1 MSHYTTTV
9 RAICET
15 AAGLRDSVGYS
26 DVETVLNDSWDKIF
40 TAFPIYDESHRAD
53 LCKKILRHYYMDE
66 IAFETYGLWL
76 LAINTK
82 LVEIMP
88 QYNSLYKASA
98 EIINPLYNKSVVK
111 EFTGNVTDDKT
122 STRTDNL
129 KDTHSGDVMTTHAD
143 TRTDD
148 LTDTNGGKLVTD
160 TDSTRTDN
168 LSAKKTVGTDTT
180 VSSEASTSSDVD
192 TYSSD
197 TPQGSLS
204 DIKSGKYMTTANISD
219 STTTTK
225 GKDTTATDTTDT
237 TVNTGTQKNTSTD
250 TVTDSRTLKK
260 TGTVKDEGTSTV
272 TDTSAVA
279 HTGTVSDTGKTV
291 SDSKHTEKVSGYEG
305 GDIQGELLA
314 KYSKSIINIDMMIIN
329 DLSDMFMQ
337 IW

>member
-15 AAGLRDSVGYS
+15 AAGLTSDVGYA
-26 DVETVLNDSWDKIF
+26 DVAQVLNGSWNKIF
-40 TAFPIYDESHRAD
+40 EDFPIFEEAHREI
-53 LCKKILRHYYMDE
+53 LCKKILRHYYTEE
-66 IAFETYGLWL
+66 IAYETVGLWKMSL
-76 LAINTK
+76 NTK
-82 LVEIMP
+82 MQEIMP
-88 QYNSLYKASA
+88 KYNELYS
-98 EIINPLYNKSVVK
+98 ISTSITNPLYNKSVVK
-111 EFTGNVTDDKT
+111 EFTGNVIDDKT

-129 KDTHSGDVMTTHAD
+129 KDTHSGDVKTTHTD

-180 VSSEASTSSDVD
+180 VTSEASTSSNVD

-197 TPQGSLS
+197 TPQGRLS
-204 DIKSGKYMTTANISD
+204 DVKSGKYMTTANISD

-237 TVNTGTQKNTSTD
+237 TVNTGTQTNTSTD

-260 TGTVKDEGTSTV
+260 TGTVKDVGTSTV

-279 HTGTVSDTGKTV
+279 HTGTVSDMGKTV
-291 SDSKHTEKVSGYEG
+291 SDSKHTEKVSGYDG
-305 GDIQGELLA
+305 SDIQGELLA
-314 KYSKSIINIDMMIIN
+314 KYSNTQINIDMMIISE
-329 DLSDMFMQ
+329 LSGLFMQ

>member
-15 AAGLRDSVGYS
+15 AAGLTSEVGYN
-26 DVETVLNDSWDKIF
+26 DVNQVLNGSWDKIF
-40 TAFPIYDESHRAD
+40 EAFPIYEEAHREI
-53 LCKKILRHYYMDE
+53 LCKKILRHYYTEE
-66 IAFETYGLWL
+66 IAFETVGLWK
-76 LAINTK
+76 LALNTK
-82 LVEIMP
+82 MQEIMP
-88 QYNSLYKASA
+88 KYNELCSISAS
-98 EIINPLYNKSVVK
+98 ITNPLYNKSVAK

-129 KDTHSGDVMTTHAD
+129 KDTHSGDVKTTHTD

-180 VSSEASTSSDVD
+180 VSSEASTSSNVD

-204 DIKSGKYMTTANISD
+204 DVKSGRYMTSANISD

-237 TVNTGTQKNTSTD
+237 TINTGTQKNRSTD

-279 HTGTVSDTGKTV
+279 HTGTVSDVGKTV
-291 SDSKHTEKVSGYEG
+291 SDSKHTENVSGYDGSE
-305 GDIQGELLA
+305 IQGELLA
-314 KYSKSIINIDMMIIN
+314 KYSKSVINIDMMII
-329 DLSDMFMQ
+329 DELSELFMQ

>member
-15 AAGLRDSVGYS
+15 AAGLTSDVGYA
-26 DVETVLNDSWDKIF
+26 DVPQVLDAAWDKIF
-40 TAFPIYDESHRAD
+40 ENFPIFNESYRET

-66 IAFETYGLWL
+66 IAFETAGLWKL
-76 LAINTK
+76 ELNTK
-82 LVEIMP
+82 MLEIMP
-88 QYNSLYKASA
+88 KYNELYSISENIK
-98 EIINPLYNKSVVK
+98 NPLYNKNVIK

-129 KDTHSGDVMTTHAD
+129 KDTHTGDIKTVHD
-143 TRTDD
+143 STRTDN
-148 LTDTNGGKLVTD
+148 LTDTNGGNIVTD

-168 LSAKKTVGTDTT
+168 LSATKTVNTDTT

-204 DIKSGKYMTTANISD
+204 DVKSGKYMTTANISD
-219 STTTTK
+219 SATTTT

-237 TVNTGTQKNTSTD
+237 TVHTGTLKNVTTD
-250 TVTDSRTLKK
+250 TVTDTRTLKK
-260 TGTVKDEGTSTV
+260 TGTVNDTGTSTV

-279 HTGTVSDTGKTV
+279 HTGTVTDEGKTI
-291 SDSKHTEKVSGYEG
+291 SDSRNTEKVTGYDGSE
-305 GDIQGELLA
+305 IQGELLA
-314 KYSKSIINIDMMIIN
+314 KYSNSIINIDMMIISE
-329 DLSDMFMQ
+329 LSKLFLQ

>member
-1 MSHYTTTV
+1 MSHYTMTV

-15 AAGLRDSVGYS
+15 AAGLTSDVGYD
-26 DVETVLNDSWDKIF
+26 DVAQVLNGAWNKIF
-40 TAFPIYDESHRAD
+40 EDFPIFEEAHREI

-66 IAFETYGLWL
+66 VAFETVGLWK
-76 LAINTK
+76 LALNTK
-82 LVEIMP
+82 MQEIMP
-88 QYNSLYKASA
+88 KYNELYSISSS
-98 EIINPLYNKSVVK
+98 IINPLYNKNVVK

-129 KDTHSGDVMTTHAD
+129 KDTHSGGVKTTHAD

-148 LTDTNGGKLVTD
+148 LTDTNGGKIVTD

-168 LSAKKTVGTDTT
+168 LSAKKTVNTDTT
-180 VSSEASTSSDVD
+180 VSSDASTSSDVD

-204 DIKSGKYMTTANISD
+204 DVKSGKYMTTANISD
-219 STTTTK
+219 STTITK

-237 TVNTGTQKNTSTD
+237 TVNTGTQQNTSTD

-279 HTGTVSDTGKTV
+279 HTGTVSDVGKTV
-291 SDSKHTEKVSGYEG
+291 SDSKHTENVSGYEG
-305 GDIQGELLA
+305 SDIQGELLA
-314 KYSKSIINIDMMIIN
+314 KYSKSIINIDMMIIS

>member
-15 AAGLRDSVGYS
+15 AAGLMSDVGYS
-26 DVETVLNDSWDKIF
+26 DVTQVLNASWDKIF
-40 TAFPIYDESHRAD
+40 EDFPIFEEAHREI

-66 IAFETYGLWL
+66 IAFETAGLWKL
-76 LAINTK
+76 ELNTK
-82 LVEIMP
+82 MQEIMP
-88 QYNSLYKASA
+88 KYNELYSISAS
-98 EIINPLYNKSVVK
+98 IINPLYNKSVIK
-111 EFTGNVTDDKT
+111 EFTGNVTDDKM

-129 KDTHSGDVMTTHAD
+129 KDTHSGDVKTVHSD

-148 LTDTNGGKLVTD
+148 LIDTNGGKIVTD

-168 LSAKKTVGTDTT
+168 LSSAKTVNTDTT
-180 VSSEASTSSDVD
+180 ISSEASTSSDVD

-204 DIKSGKYMTTANISD
+204 DVKSGKYMTTANISD

-225 GKDTTATDTTDT
+225 GKDTTTTDTTDT
-237 TVNTGTQKNTSTD
+237 TLNTGTQKNASTD

-279 HTGTVSDTGKTV
+279 HTGTVSDVGKTV
-291 SDSKHTEKVSGYEG
+291 SDSTHTEKVSGYEG
-305 GDIQGELLA
+305 SDIQGELLA
-314 KYSKSIINIDMMIIN
+314 KYSNTQINIDMMIISE
-329 DLSDMFMQ
+329 LSGLFMQ

>member
-15 AAGLRDSVGYS
+15 AAGLTSDVGYD
-26 DVETVLNDSWDKIF
+26 DVAQVLTGAWGKIF
-40 TAFPIYDESHRAD
+40 EAFPIFEEAHREI
-53 LCKKILRHYYMDE
+53 LCKKILRHYYTEE
-66 IAFETYGLWL
+66 IAFETVGLWK
-76 LAINTK
+76 LALNTK
-82 LVEIMP
+82 MQEIMP
-88 QYNSLYKASA
+88 KYNELYSISA
-98 EIINPLYNKSVVK
+98 NITNPLYNKDVTK

-129 KDTHSGDVMTTHAD
+129 KDTHSGDVKTTHTD

-180 VSSEASTSSDVD
+180 VTSEASTSSDVD

-204 DIKSGKYMTTANISD
+204 DVKSGKYMTTANISN

-272 TDTSAVA
+272 TDTSTVA
-279 HTGTVSDTGKTV
+279 HTGTVSDTGKTI
-291 SDSKHTEKVSGYEG
+291 SDSQHTEKVSGYEG
-305 GDIQGELLA
+305 SEIQAEILA
-314 KYSKSIINIDMMIIN
+314 KYSKNVINIDMMII
-329 DLSDMFMQ
+329 DELSELFMQ

>member
-15 AAGLRDSVGYS
+15 AAGLTSDVGYA
-26 DVETVLNDSWDKIF
+26 DVTQVLNASWDKIF
-40 TAFPIYDESHRAD
+40 EDFPIFEEAHREI

-66 IAFETYGLWL
+66 IAFETAGLWKL
-76 LAINTK
+76 ELNTK
-82 LVEIMP
+82 MQEIMP
-88 QYNSLYKASA
+88 KYNELYSISAS
-98 EIINPLYNKSVVK
+98 ITNPLYNKSVIK

-129 KDTHSGDVMTTHAD
+129 KDTHSGDVKTVTSD

-168 LSAKKTVGTDTT
+168 LSAVKTVSTDTT
-180 VSSEASTSSDVD
+180 ISSEASTSSDVD

-204 DIKSGKYMTTANISD
+204 DVKSGKYMSSANISD

-225 GKDTTATDTTDT
+225 GKDTNATDTTDT
-237 TVNTGTQKNTSTD
+237 TLNTGTQKNTATD

-279 HTGTVSDTGKTV
+279 HTGTVSDVGKTV
-291 SDSKHTEKVSGYEG
+291 SDSTHTEKVTGYEG
-305 GDIQGELLA
+305 SDIQGELLA
-314 KYSKSIINIDMMIIN
+314 KYSNTQINIDMMIISE
-329 DLSDMFMQ
+329 LSGLFMQ

>member
-15 AAGLRDSVGYS
+15 AAGLTSDVGYA
-26 DVETVLNDSWDKIF
+26 DVAQVLNASWGKIF
-40 TAFPIYDESHRAD
+40 EAFPIFEEAHREI

-66 IAFETYGLWL
+66 IAFETVGLWK
-76 LAINTK
+76 LALNTK
-82 LVEIMP
+82 MQEIMP
-88 QYNSLYKASA
+88 KYNELYSISAS
-98 EIINPLYNKSVVK
+98 IINPLYNKNVVK
-111 EFTGNVTDDKT
+111 EFAGNVIDDKT

-129 KDTHSGDVMTTHAD
+129 KDTHSGDVTTTHTD

-192 TYSSD
+192 TYASD

-250 TVTDSRTLKK
+250 TVSDSRTLKK

-279 HTGTVSDTGKTV
+279 HTGTVSDVGKTV

-305 GDIQGELLA
+305 SDIQCELLA

-329 DLSDMFMQ
+329 DLSGMFMQ

>member
-15 AAGLRDSVGYS
+15 AAGLTSEVGYD
-26 DVETVLNDSWDKIF
+26 DVAQVLNASWDKIF
-40 TAFPIYDESHRAD
+40 EKFPIFEEAHREI

-66 IAFETYGLWL
+66 IAFETVGLWK
-76 LAINTK
+76 LALNIK
-82 LVEIMP
+82 MQEIMP
-88 QYNSLYKASA
+88 KYNELYSISAS
-98 EIINPLYNKSVVK
+98 IINPLYNKNVVK
-111 EFTGNVTDDKT
+111 EFAGNVTDDKT

-129 KDTHSGDVMTTHAD
+129 KDTHSGDVTTTHTD

-204 DIKSGKYMTTANISD
+204 DVKSGKYMTTANISD

-237 TVNTGTQKNTSTD
+237 TVNTGTQKNVSTD

-260 TGTVKDEGTSTV
+260 TGTVKDDGTSTV

-279 HTGTVSDTGKTV
+279 HTGTVSDVGKTV

-305 GDIQGELLA
+305 TATYAELLK
-314 KYSKSIINIDMMIIN
+314 KYSDDIINIDMMIIN
-329 DLSDMFMQ
+329 DLSTMFMQ

>member
-15 AAGLRDSVGYS
+15 VAGLNSEVGYD
-26 DVETVLNDSWDKIF
+26 DVAQVLNASWDKIYDE
-40 TAFPIYDESHRAD
+40 FPIFEESHREI

-66 IAFETYGLWL
+66 IAFETVGLWKMAL
-76 LAINTK
+76 NTK
-82 LVEIMP
+82 MNEIMP
-88 QYNSLYKASA
+88 KYNELYSISAS
-98 EIINPLYNKSVVK
+98 ITNPLYNKNVVK

-129 KDTHSGDVMTTHAD
+129 KDSHSGDVKTTHSD

-148 LTDTNGGKLVTD
+148 LTDTNGGKLLTE

-168 LSAKKTVGTDTT
+168 LSAKKTVNTDTT
-180 VSSEASTSSDVD
+180 VSSEASTSSEVD

-204 DIKSGKYMTTANISD
+204 DVKSGKYMTTADISN
-219 STTTTK
+219 STTATT

-237 TVNTGTQKNTSTD
+237 TENTGTQQNTSTD
-250 TVTDSRTLKK
+250 IVTDSRTLKK
-260 TGTVKDEGTSTV
+260 TGTVKNDGAITV

-279 HTGTVSDTGKTV
+279 HTGTVSDVGKTV
-291 SDSKHTEKVSGYEG
+291 SDSKHTEKVLGYEG

-314 KYSKSIINIDMMIIN
+314 KYSNTQINIDMMIIN
-329 DLSDMFMQ
+329 ELSGLFMQ

>member
-15 AAGLRDSVGYS
+15 AAGLTSEVGYD
-26 DVETVLNDSWDKIF
+26 DVAQVLNASWDKIF
-40 TAFPIYDESHRAD
+40 VEFPIFEEAHREI

-66 IAFETYGLWL
+66 IAFETVGLWKL
-76 LAINTK
+76 ELNTK
-82 LVEIMP
+82 MQEIMP
-88 QYNSLYKASA
+88 KYNELYSISAS
-98 EIINPLYNKSVVK
+98 ITNPLHNKSVTK

-129 KDTHSGDVMTTHAD
+129 KDTHSGDVKTVRSD

-148 LTDTNGGKLVTD
+148 LTDTNGGKVVTD

-168 LSAKKTVGTDTT
+168 LTAKKTVDTDTT
-180 VSSEASTSSDVD
+180 ISSTASTSSNVD

-204 DIKSGKYMTTANISD
+204 DVKLGKYMTSANISD
-219 STTTTK
+219 SATSTT
-225 GKDTTATDTTDT
+225 GKDTTTTDTTDT

-250 TVTDSRTLKK
+250 TVTDTRTVKK
-260 TGTVKDEGTSTV
+260 TGTVTDEGTSTV

-279 HTGTVSDTGKTV
+279 HTGTVSDVGKTV

-305 GDIQGELLA
+305 SDIQGELLA
-314 KYSKSIINIDMMIIN
+314 KYSNTQINIDMMIISE
-329 DLSDMFMQ
+329 LSGLFMQ

>member
-15 AAGLRDSVGYS
+15 AAGLTSDVGYA
-26 DVETVLNDSWDKIF
+26 DVSQVLDGSWDKIF
-40 TAFPIYDESHRAD
+40 EAFPIFEEAHREI

-66 IAFETYGLWL
+66 IAFETVGLWKL
-76 LAINTK
+76 ELNTK
-82 LVEIMP
+82 MNEIMP
-88 QYNSLYKASA
+88 KYNELYSISAS
-98 EIINPLYNKSVVK
+98 ITNPLYNKNVIK
-111 EFTGNVTDDKT
+111 ELTGNVTDDKT

-129 KDTHSGDVMTTHAD
+129 KDTHSGGVKTTHTD

-148 LTDTNGGKLVTD
+148 LTDTNGGKLITN

-204 DIKSGKYMTTANISD
+204 DVKSGRYMTTANISN
-219 STTTTK
+219 STTTTR

-237 TVNTGTQKNTSTD
+237 TVNTGTQQNATTD
-250 TVTDSRTLKK
+250 TVTDSRTVKK

-279 HTGTVSDTGKTV
+279 HTGTVSDVGKTV
-291 SDSKHTEKVSGYEG
+291 SDSQHTETVTGYDGPE
-305 GDIQGELLA
+305 IQGELLA
-314 KYSKSIINIDMMIIN
+314 KYSTSIINIDMMIISE
-329 DLSDMFMQ
+329 LSGLFMQ

>member
-1 MSHYTTTV
+1 MSHYTITV

-15 AAGLRDSVGYS
+15 AAGLMSDGGYE
-26 DVETVLNDSWDKIF
+26 DVAQVLNGAWDKIF
-40 TAFPIYDESHRAD
+40 EDFPIFEEMHREI
-53 LCKKILRHYYMDE
+53 LCKKILRHYYLSE
-66 IAFETYGLWL
+66 IAFETVGLWK
-76 LAINTK
+76 LALNTK
-82 LVEIMP
+82 MQEIMP
-88 QYNSLYKASA
+88 KYNELYSISAS
-98 EIINPLYNKSVVK
+98 ITHPLHNKDVTK

-129 KDTHSGDVMTTHAD
+129 KDTHSGDIKTVHTD
-143 TRTDD
+143 IRTDD

-168 LSAKKTVGTDTT
+168 LTAKKIVDTDTT
-180 VSSEASTSSDVD
+180 INSTARTTSDVD

-197 TPQGSLS
+197 TPQGSLF
-204 DIKSGKYMTTANISD
+204 DVKSGKYMTTANISN
-219 STTTTK
+219 STTSTT

-237 TVNTGTQKNTSTD
+237 TVNTGTQKNATTD
-250 TVTDSRTLKK
+250 TVTDTRTVKK
-260 TGTVKDEGTSTV
+260 TGTVKDDGTSTV

-279 HTGTVSDTGKTV
+279 HTGTVSDIGKTV

-305 GDIQGELLA
+305 SDIQGELLA

-329 DLSDMFMQ
+329 VLSDLFMQ

>member
-15 AAGLRDSVGYS
+15 AAGLTSDVGYA
-26 DVETVLNDSWDKIF
+26 DVAQVLNGAWDKICED
-40 TAFPIYDESHRAD
+40 FPIYEEAHREI

-66 IAFETYGLWL
+66 IAFETVGLWKL
-76 LAINTK
+76 ELNTK
-82 LVEIMP
+82 MLEIMP
-88 QYNSLYKASA
+88 KYHELYRISA
-98 EIINPLYNKSVVK
+98 NIINPLYNKSVTK

-129 KDTHSGDVMTTHAD
+129 KDTHSGGVKTVTSS

-148 LTDTNGGKLVTD
+148 LTDTNGGSVTTKTDSKRTDALKTVTD
-160 TDSTRTDN
+160 NT
-168 LSAKKTVGTDTT
+168 
-180 VSSEASTSSDVD
+180 STSTTTSSANNN
-192 TYSSD
+192 TNNESFTSD

-204 DIKSGKYMTTANISD
+204 DVKSGRYMTNANIGKSTGSTSGSD
-219 STTTTK
+219 K
-225 GKDTTATDTTDT
+225 NDTSSNN
-237 TVNTGTQKNTSTD
+237 TVNNTGTVSNAGTD

-279 HTGTVSDTGKTV
+279 HTGTVSDVGKTV
-291 SDSKHTEKVSGYEG
+291 SDSQHTERVTGYDGSE
-305 GDIQGELLA
+305 IQGELLS
-314 KYSKSIINIDMMIIN
+314 KYSKSVINIDMLII
-329 DLSDMFMQ
+329 DELSELFMQ

>member
-1 MSHYTTTV
+1 
-9 RAICET
+9 
-15 AAGLRDSVGYS
+15 
-26 DVETVLNDSWDKIF
+26 VLNGAWGKIF
-40 TAFPIYDESHRAD
+40 EAFPIFEEAHREI
-53 LCKKILRHYYMDE
+53 LCKKILRHYYTEE
-66 IAFETYGLWL
+66 IAFETVGLWK
-76 LAINTK
+76 LALNTK
-82 LVEIMP
+82 MQEIMP
-88 QYNSLYKASA
+88 KYNELYSISAS
-98 EIINPLYNKSVVK
+98 ITHPLYNKDVTK

-129 KDTHSGDVMTTHAD
+129 TDTHSGDVKTVSTG

-168 LSAKKTVGTDTT
+168 LSAKKTVNTDTT

-204 DIKSGKYMTTANISD
+204 DVKSGKYMTTADISD

-225 GKDTTATDTTDT
+225 GKDTTATDTTDM

-279 HTGTVSDTGKTV
+279 HTGTVSDVGKTV
-291 SDSKHTEKVSGYEG
+291 SDSQHTEKVSGYEG
-305 GDIQGELLA
+305 SDIQAELLA
-314 KYSKSIINIDMMIIN
+314 KYSKSIINIDMMIITE
-329 DLSDMFMQ
+329 LSGLFMQ

>member
-15 AAGLRDSVGYS
+15 AAGLTSDVGYA
-26 DVETVLNDSWDKIF
+26 DVVQVLNSSWDKIF
-40 TAFPIYDESHRAD
+40 EDFPIFEEAHREI
-53 LCKKILRHYYMDE
+53 LCKKILRHYYTEE
-66 IAFETYGLWL
+66 IAFETVGLWKL
-76 LAINTK
+76 ELNTK
-82 LVEIMP
+82 MQEIMP
-88 QYNSLYKASA
+88 KYNELYSISAS
-98 EIINPLYNKSVVK
+98 ITNPLYNKDVTK

-129 KDTHSGDVMTTHAD
+129 KDTHSGDVKTVTSS

-192 TYSSD
+192 TYASD

-204 DIKSGKYMTTANISD
+204 DVKSGKYMTTANISD

-237 TVNTGTQKNTSTD
+237 TVNTGTQKNASTD

-291 SDSKHTEKVSGYEG
+291 SDSKHTEKVTGYEG
-305 GDIQGELLA
+305 SDIQGELLA
-314 KYSKSIINIDMMIIN
+314 KYSNTQINIDMMIITE
-329 DLSDMFMQ
+329 LSELFTQ

>member
-15 AAGLRDSVGYS
+15 AAGLTSDVGYN
-26 DVETVLNDSWDKIF
+26 DVTQVLNGSWDKIF
-40 TAFPIYDESHRAD
+40 EDFPIFEEAHREI
-53 LCKKILRHYYMDE
+53 LCKKILRHYYTEE
-66 IAFETYGLWL
+66 IAFETVGLWK
-76 LAINTK
+76 LALNSK
-82 LVEIMP
+82 MQEIMP
-88 QYNSLYKASA
+88 KYNKLYSISAS
-98 EIINPLYNKSVVK
+98 ITNPLYNKNVVK

-129 KDTHSGDVMTTHAD
+129 KDTHSGDVKTVTSS

-148 LTDTNGGKLVTD
+148 LTDTNGGKLITD

-192 TYSSD
+192 SYTSE

-204 DIKSGKYMTTANISD
+204 DVKTGRYMTSANISN

-237 TVNTGTQKNTSTD
+237 TVNTGIQKNTSTD

-279 HTGTVSDTGKTV
+279 HTGTVSDVGKTV
-291 SDSKHTEKVSGYEG
+291 SDSQHTERVTGYDGSE
-305 GDIQGELLA
+305 IQGELLA
-314 KYSKSIINIDMMIIN
+314 KYSNSIINIDMMIISE
-329 DLSDMFMQ
+329 LSGLFMQ

>member
-15 AAGLRDSVGYS
+15 EAGLTSDVGYD
-26 DVETVLNDSWDKIF
+26 DVVQVLNGSWGKIF
-40 TAFPIYDESHRAD
+40 EDFPIFEEAHREI
-53 LCKKILRHYYMDE
+53 LCKKILRHYYTEE
-66 IAFETYGLWL
+66 IAFETVGLWK
-76 LAINTK
+76 LALNTK
-82 LVEIMP
+82 MQEIMP
-88 QYNSLYKASA
+88 KYNELYSISAS
-98 EIINPLYNKSVVK
+98 IINPLHNKDVTK

-122 STRTDNL
+122 STRTDNF
-129 KDTHSGDVMTTHAD
+129 KDTHSGDVKTTHTA

-148 LTDTNGGKLVTD
+148 LTDTNGGKIVTD

-168 LSAKKTVGTDTT
+168 ISAKKTIGTDTT
-180 VSSEASTSSDVD
+180 VTSEASTSSDVD

-204 DIKSGKYMTTANISD
+204 DVKSGKYMTTANISD

-260 TGTVKDEGTSTV
+260 TGTVSDEGTSTV

-279 HTGTVSDTGKTV
+279 HTGTVSDVGKSV
-291 SDSKHTEKVSGYEG
+291 SDSTHTEKVSGYEG
-305 GDIQGELLA
+305 SDIQGELLA
-314 KYSKSIINIDMMIIN
+314 KYSNTQINIDMMIITE
-329 DLSDMFMQ
+329 LSGLFMQ

>member
-15 AAGLRDSVGYS
+15 AAGLTSDVGYA
-26 DVETVLNDSWDKIF
+26 DVAQVLNASWGKIF
-40 TAFPIYDESHRAD
+40 EAFPIFEEAHREI

-66 IAFETYGLWL
+66 IAFETVGVWQLEL
-76 LAINTK
+76 NAK
-82 LVEIMP
+82 MHEIMP
-88 QYNSLYKASA
+88 KYNELYSISAS
-98 EIINPLYNKSVVK
+98 IINPLYNKNVVK

-129 KDTHSGDVMTTHAD
+129 KDTHSGDVTTTHTD

-204 DIKSGKYMTTANISD
+204 DVKSGKYMTTANISD

-225 GKDTTATDTTDT
+225 GKDTTATATTDT
-237 TVNTGTQKNTSTD
+237 TVNTGTQKNVTTD

-260 TGTVKDEGTSTV
+260 TGTVKDDGTSTV

-279 HTGTVSDTGKTV
+279 HTGTVSDVGKTV

-305 GDIQGELLA
+305 SATYAELLK
-314 KYSKSIINIDMMIIN
+314 KYSDDIINIDMMIIN
-329 DLSDMFMQ
+329 DLSTMFMQ

>member
-15 AAGLRDSVGYS
+15 AAGLTSDVGYA
-26 DVETVLNDSWDKIF
+26 DVAQVLNGSWNRIF
-40 TAFPIYDESHRAD
+40 EDFPIFEEAHREI

-66 IAFETYGLWL
+66 IAFETAGLWKL
-76 LAINTK
+76 ELNTK
-82 LVEIMP
+82 MQEIMP
-88 QYNSLYKASA
+88 KYNELYSISA
-98 EIINPLYNKSVVK
+98 NITNPLYNKSVTK

-129 KDTHSGDVMTTHAD
+129 KDTHSGNVKTVSTG

-148 LTDTNGGKLVTD
+148 LTDTNGGTVTTKSDSKRTDALKTVTD
-160 TDSTRTDN
+160 NT
-168 LSAKKTVGTDTT
+168 
-180 VSSEASTSSDVD
+180 STSTTTSSANNN
-192 TYSSD
+192 TSNENFTSD

-204 DIKSGKYMTTANISD
+204 DVKAGRYMTNASIGK
-219 STTTTK
+219 STGSTSGNDKNNTTSK
-225 GKDTTATDTTDT
+225 N
-237 TVNTGTQKNTSTD
+237 TVDNTGTVSNAGTD

-279 HTGTVSDTGKTV
+279 HTGTVSDVGKTV
-291 SDSKHTEKVSGYEG
+291 SDSQHTERVTGYDGAE
-305 GDIQGELLA
+305 IQGELLA
-314 KYSKSIINIDMMIIN
+314 KYSKSVINIDMMIIN
-329 DLSDMFMQ
+329 ELSDMFMQ

>member
-15 AAGLRDSVGYS
+15 TAGLTSDVGYA
-26 DVETVLNDSWDKIF
+26 DVPQVLDAAWDKIF
-40 TAFPIYDESHRAD
+40 ENFPIFNEAYRET

-66 IAFETYGLWL
+66 IAFETVGLWKL
-76 LAINTK
+76 ELNTK
-82 LVEIMP
+82 MFEIMP
-88 QYNSLYKASA
+88 KYNELYSIS
-98 EIINPLYNKSVVK
+98 ENIINPLYNKNVVK

-129 KDTHSGDVMTTHAD
+129 KDTHSGDVKTVHD
-143 TRTDD
+143 STRTDN
-148 LTDTNGGKLVTD
+148 LTDTNGGNIVTD

-168 LSAKKTVGTDTT
+168 LSATKTVNTDTT
-180 VSSEASTSSDVD
+180 VNSEASTSSDVD

-204 DIKSGKYMTTANISD
+204 DVKSGKYMTTANISD
-219 STTTTK
+219 SATTTT

-237 TVNTGTQKNTSTD
+237 TVNTGTQKNVTTD
-250 TVTDSRTLKK
+250 TVTDTRTLKK
-260 TGTVKDEGTSTV
+260 TGTVNDTGTSTV

-279 HTGTVSDTGKTV
+279 HTGTVTDEGKTI
-291 SDSKHTEKVSGYEG
+291 SDSRNTEKVTGYDGSE
-305 GDIQGELLA
+305 IQGELLS
-314 KYSKSIINIDMMIIN
+314 KYSNSIINIDMMIISE
-329 DLSDMFMQ
+329 LSGLFMQ

>member
-15 AAGLRDSVGYS
+15 AAGLTSDVGYA
-26 DVETVLNDSWDKIF
+26 DVARVLNGSWNKIF
-40 TAFPIYDESHRAD
+40 EDFPIFEEAHREI

-66 IAFETYGLWL
+66 IAFETAGLWKL
-76 LAINTK
+76 ELNTK
-82 LVEIMP
+82 MQEIMP
-88 QYNSLYKASA
+88 KYNELYSISAS
-98 EIINPLYNKSVVK
+98 ITNPLYNKSVTK

-129 KDTHSGDVMTTHAD
+129 KDTHSGGVKTTHTD

-148 LTDTNGGKLVTD
+148 LTDTNGGKLITD

-168 LSAKKTVGTDTT
+168 LSAKKTIDTDTT

-204 DIKSGKYMTTANISD
+204 DVKSGRYMTTANISD

-225 GKDTTATDTTDT
+225 GKDTTATGTTDT
-237 TVNTGTQKNTSTD
+237 TVNTGTQKNATTD
-250 TVTDSRTLKK
+250 TVTDTRTLKK

-279 HTGTVSDTGKTV
+279 HTGTVSDVGKTV
-291 SDSKHTEKVSGYEG
+291 SDSQNTETVTGYDGAE
-305 GDIQGELLA
+305 IQGELLA
-314 KYSKSIINIDMMIIN
+314 KYSKSVINIDMMII
-329 DLSDMFMQ
+329 DELSELFMQ

>member
-1 MSHYTTTV
+1 MSHYTTAV

-15 AAGLRDSVGYS
+15 EAGLTSEVGYD
-26 DVETVLNDSWDKIF
+26 DVAQVLNASWNKIF
-40 TAFPIYDESHRAD
+40 EEFPIFEEAHREI

-66 IAFETYGLWL
+66 IAFETVGLWK
-76 LAINTK
+76 LALNTK
-82 LVEIMP
+82 MQELMP
-88 QYNSLYKASA
+88 KYNELYSISAS
-98 EIINPLYNKSVVK
+98 IINPLYNKRVIK

-129 KDTHSGDVMTTHAD
+129 KDTHSGDVKTTHTD

-148 LTDTNGGKLVTD
+148 LTDTNGGKIVTN

-168 LSAKKTVGTDTT
+168 LSAKKTVNTDTT
-180 VSSEASTSSDVD
+180 VSSDASTLSDVD

-204 DIKSGKYMTTANISD
+204 DVKSGKYMTTANISD

-237 TVNTGTQKNTSTD
+237 TVNTGTQSTAATD

-260 TGTVKDEGTSTV
+260 TGTVKDDGTCTV

-279 HTGTVSDTGKTV
+279 HTGTVSDMGKTV
-291 SDSKHTEKVSGYEG
+291 SDSKHTEKLSGYDG
-305 GDIQGELLA
+305 SDTQGELLA

-329 DLSDMFMQ
+329 ELSDLFMQ

>member
-15 AAGLRDSVGYS
+15 AAGLTSDVGYA
-26 DVETVLNDSWDKIF
+26 DVVQVLNGSWGKIF
-40 TAFPIYDESHRAD
+40 EDFPIFEEAHREI

-66 IAFETYGLWL
+66 IAFETAGLWKL
-76 LAINTK
+76 ELNTK
-82 LVEIMP
+82 MQEIMP
-88 QYNSLYKASA
+88 KYNELYSISAS
-98 EIINPLYNKSVVK
+98 IINPLYNKSVIK

-129 KDTHSGDVMTTHAD
+129 KDTHSGDIKTVTSD

-168 LSAKKTVGTDTT
+168 LSSAKTVNTDTT
-180 VSSEASTSSDVD
+180 ISSEASTSSDVD

-204 DIKSGKYMTTANISD
+204 DVKSGKYMTSANISD

-237 TVNTGTQKNTSTD
+237 TLNTGTQKNTAKD

-279 HTGTVSDTGKTV
+279 HTGTVSDVGKTV
-291 SDSKHTEKVSGYEG
+291 SDSTHTEKVSGYEG
-305 GDIQGELLA
+305 SDIQGELLA
-314 KYSKSIINIDMMIIN
+314 KYSNTQINIDMMIISE
-329 DLSDMFMQ
+329 LSGLFMQ

>member
-15 AAGLRDSVGYS
+15 AAGLTSEVGYD
-26 DVETVLNDSWDKIF
+26 DVTQVLNASWDKIF
-40 TAFPIYDESHRAD
+40 EEFPIFEEAHREI

-66 IAFETYGLWL
+66 IAFETVGLWK
-76 LAINTK
+76 LALNTK
-82 LVEIMP
+82 IQEIIP
-88 QYNSLYKASA
+88 KYNELYSISAS
-98 EIINPLYNKSVVK
+98 IINPMFNKSVIK

-129 KDTHSGDVMTTHAD
+129 KDTHSGEVKTSHAD

-168 LSAKKTVGTDTT
+168 LSAKKTVNTDTT
-180 VSSEASTSSDVD
+180 VSSDASTSSDVD

-204 DIKSGKYMTTANISD
+204 DVKSGKYMTSANISD

-225 GKDTTATDTTDT
+225 GKDTTATDTNDT
-237 TVNTGTQKNTSTD
+237 TVNTGTQKNATTD

-279 HTGTVSDTGKTV
+279 HTGTVADVGKTV

-305 GDIQGELLA
+305 SDIQGELLA

-329 DLSDMFMQ
+329 DLSDMFIQ

>member
-15 AAGLRDSVGYS
+15 AAGLTSDVGY
-26 DVETVLNDSWDKIF
+26 DDLAQVLNGAWNKIF
-40 TAFPIYDESHRAD
+40 EVFPIFEEAHREI

-66 IAFETYGLWL
+66 IAFETVGLWK
-76 LAINTK
+76 LALNTK
-82 LVEIMP
+82 MQEIMP
-88 QYNSLYKASA
+88 KYNELYSISAS
-98 EIINPLYNKSVVK
+98 ITNPLYNKDVTK

-129 KDTHSGDVMTTHAD
+129 KDTHSGDIKTTHAD

-148 LTDTNGGKLVTD
+148 LTDTNGGKVVTNS
-160 TDSTRTDN
+160 DSTRTDN
-168 LSAKKTVGTDTT
+168 LSAKKTVNTDTT
-180 VSSEASTSSDVD
+180 VSSDASTSSDVD
-192 TYSSD
+192 NYTSD

-204 DIKSGKYMTTANISD
+204 DVKSGKYMTTANISD

-225 GKDTTATDTTDT
+225 GKDTTATDTTDL
-237 TVNTGTQKNTSTD
+237 TVNTGTQQNTFTD

-260 TGTVKDEGTSTV
+260 TGTVKAEGTITV
-272 TDTSAVA
+272 TATSAVA
-279 HTGTVSDTGKTV
+279 HTGTVSDVGKTV
-291 SDSKHTEKVSGYEG
+291 SDSNHTEKVSGYDG
-305 GDIQGELLA
+305 SAMQGELLA
-314 KYSKSIINIDMMIIN
+314 KYSKSIINIDMMIIS

>member
-1 MSHYTTTV
+1 MSHYTMTV

-15 AAGLRDSVGYS
+15 AAGLTSDVGYA
-26 DVETVLNDSWDKIF
+26 DVVQVLNASWDKIF
-40 TAFPIYDESHRAD
+40 EDFPIFEEAHREI

-66 IAFETYGLWL
+66 IAFETVGLWKL
-76 LAINTK
+76 ELNTK
-82 LVEIMP
+82 MQEIMP
-88 QYNSLYKASA
+88 KYNELYSISAS
-98 EIINPLYNKSVVK
+98 IINPLYNKSVVK

-129 KDTHSGDVMTTHAD
+129 KDTHSGDVKTVSTG

-204 DIKSGKYMTTANISD
+204 DVKSGKYMTTANISD

-225 GKDTTATDTTDT
+225 GKDITATDTTDI
-237 TVNTGTQKNTSTD
+237 TVNTGTQKNSSTD

-305 GDIQGELLA
+305 SDIQGELLA
-314 KYSKSIINIDMMIIN
+314 KYSNTQINIDMMIITE
-329 DLSDMFMQ
+329 LSGLFMQ

>member
-15 AAGLRDSVGYS
+15 AAGLTSDVGYS
-26 DVETVLNDSWDKIF
+26 DVLQVLNASWDKIF
-40 TAFPIYDESHRAD
+40 EEFPIFEEKHRAI

-66 IAFETYGLWL
+66 IAYETVGLWKL
-76 LAINTK
+76 ELNTK
-82 LVEIMP
+82 MREIMP
-88 QYNSLYKASA
+88 KYNELYSISAS
-98 EIINPLYNKSVVK
+98 ITNPLYNKSVIK

-129 KDTHSGDVMTTHAD
+129 KDTHSGDVKTVTAG

-148 LTDTNGGKLVTD
+148 LTDTNGGQVVTA

-168 LSAKKTVGTDTT
+168 LTAKKTVDTDTT
-180 VSSEASTSSDVD
+180 INSTASTSSDVE

-204 DIKSGKYMTTANISD
+204 DVKAGKYMTSANISD
-219 STTTTK
+219 SATSTT

-237 TVNTGTQKNTSTD
+237 TVNTGTQTNASTD
-250 TVTDSRTLKK
+250 TVTDARTLKK
-260 TGTVKDEGTSTV
+260 TGTVTDESTSTV

-279 HTGTVSDTGKTV
+279 HTGTVSDVGKTV

-305 GDIQGELLA
+305 SDIQGVLLA
-314 KYSKSIINIDMMIIN
+314 KYSNTQINIDMMIITE
-329 DLSDMFMQ
+329 LSELFMQ

>member
-15 AAGLRDSVGYS
+15 AAGLTSDVGYS
-26 DVETVLNDSWDKIF
+26 DVAQVLNASWDKIF
-40 TAFPIYDESHRAD
+40 EEFPIFEEAHREI

-66 IAFETYGLWL
+66 IAFETVGLWKL
-76 LAINTK
+76 ELNTK
-82 LVEIMP
+82 MQEIMP
-88 QYNSLYKASA
+88 KYNELYSISAS
-98 EIINPLYNKSVVK
+98 IINPLYNKSVIK

-129 KDTHSGDVMTTHAD
+129 KDTHSGDVKTVHSD
-143 TRTDD
+143 TRTDN
-148 LTDTNGGKLVTD
+148 LTDTNDGKVVTD

-168 LSAKKTVGTDTT
+168 LSAKKTVNTNTT
-180 VSSEASTSSDVD
+180 ITSTASTSSDVD

-204 DIKSGKYMTTANISD
+204 DVKSGKYMTSANISNSVT
-219 STTTTK
+219 STT
-225 GKDTTATDTTDT
+225 GNDTTSTDTIDT
-237 TVNTGTQKNTSTD
+237 TVNTGTQKNATTD
-250 TVTDSRTLKK
+250 TVTDTRTVKK
-260 TGTVKDEGTSTV
+260 TGTVKDDGISTV

-305 GDIQGELLA
+305 SDIQGELLA
-314 KYSKSIINIDMMIIN
+314 KYSNTQINIDIMIISE
-329 DLSDMFMQ
+329 LSGLFMQ

>member
-15 AAGLRDSVGYS
+15 AAGLTSDVGYD
-26 DVETVLNDSWDKIF
+26 DVAQVLNGAWGKIF
-40 TAFPIYDESHRAD
+40 EAFPIFEEAHREI
-53 LCKKILRHYYMDE
+53 LCKKILRHYYTEE
-66 IAFETYGLWL
+66 IAFETVGLWK
-76 LAINTK
+76 LALNTK
-82 LVEIMP
+82 MQEIMP
-88 QYNSLYKASA
+88 KYNELYSISAS
-98 EIINPLYNKSVVK
+98 ITHPLYNKDVTK

-129 KDTHSGDVMTTHAD
+129 TDTHSGDVKTVSTG

-168 LSAKKTVGTDTT
+168 LSAKKTVNTDTT

-204 DIKSGKYMTTANISD
+204 DVKSGKYMTTADISD

-225 GKDTTATDTTDT
+225 GKDTTATDTTDM

-279 HTGTVSDTGKTV
+279 HTGTVSDVGKTV
-291 SDSKHTEKVSGYEG
+291 SDSQHTEKVSGYEG
-305 GDIQGELLA
+305 SDIQAELLA
-314 KYSKSIINIDMMIIN
+314 KYSKSIINIDMMIITE
-329 DLSDMFMQ
+329 LSGLFMQ

>member
-1 MSHYTTTV
+1 MAHYTTQV
-9 RAICET
+9 RTICET
-15 AAGLRDSVGYS
+15 VAGLSNSAGYT
-26 DVETVLNDSWDKIF
+26 DVETVLTDSWDKIF
-40 TAFPIYDESHRAD
+40 TPFPIYDEAHRAD
-53 LCKKILRHYYMDE
+53 LCKKILLHYYMDE
-66 IAFETYGLWL
+66 IAFETVGLWK
-76 LAINTK
+76 LALNTK
-82 LVEIMP
+82 MQEIMP
-88 QYNSLYKASA
+88 KYNELYSISAS
-98 EIINPLYNKSVVK
+98 ITNPLHNKSVVK

-129 KDTHSGDVMTTHAD
+129 KDTHSGDVKTTHTD

-148 LTDTNGGKLVTD
+148 LTDTNGGKIVTD

-168 LSAKKTVGTDTT
+168 LSAKKTVGTDAT
-180 VSSEASTSSDVD
+180 VSSEASTSSNVD

-204 DIKSGKYMTTANISD
+204 DVKSGKYMTTANISD

-225 GKDTTATDTTDT
+225 GKDTTATETTDT
-237 TVNTGTQKNTSTD
+237 TVNTGTQKNTTMD
-250 TVTDSRTLKK
+250 TVSDSRTLKK

-279 HTGTVSDTGKTV
+279 HTGTVSDVGKTV
-291 SDSKHTEKVSGYEG
+291 SDSKHTENVSGYDG
-305 GDIQGELLA
+305 SDIQGELLA

-329 DLSDMFMQ
+329 ELSDMFMQ

>member
-15 AAGLRDSVGYS
+15 AAGLTSDVGYD
-26 DVETVLNDSWDKIF
+26 DVVQVLNGSWGKIF
-40 TAFPIYDESHRAD
+40 EDFPIFEEAHREI
-53 LCKKILRHYYMDE
+53 LCKKILRHYYTEE
-66 IAFETYGLWL
+66 IAFETVGLWK
-76 LAINTK
+76 LALNTK
-82 LVEIMP
+82 MQEIMP
-88 QYNSLYKASA
+88 KYNELYSISAS
-98 EIINPLYNKSVVK
+98 IINPLHNKDVTK

-129 KDTHSGDVMTTHAD
+129 KDTHSGDVKTTHTA

-148 LTDTNGGKLVTD
+148 LTDTNGGKIVTD

-168 LSAKKTVGTDTT
+168 LSAKKTIGTDTT
-180 VSSEASTSSDVD
+180 VTSEASTSSDVD

-204 DIKSGKYMTTANISD
+204 DVKSGKYMTTANISD

-260 TGTVKDEGTSTV
+260 TGTVSDEGTSTV

-279 HTGTVSDTGKTV
+279 HTGTVSDVGKSV
-291 SDSKHTEKVSGYEG
+291 SDSTHTEKVSGYEG
-305 GDIQGELLA
+305 SDIQGELLA
-314 KYSKSIINIDMMIIN
+314 KYSNTQINIDMMIITE
-329 DLSDMFMQ
+329 LSGLFMQ

>member
-15 AAGLRDSVGYS
+15 AAGLTSDVGYA
-26 DVETVLNDSWDKIF
+26 DVAQVLNASWDKIF
-40 TAFPIYDESHRAD
+40 ADFPIFEEAHREI
-53 LCKKILRHYYMDE
+53 LCKKILRHYYTDE
-66 IAFETYGLWL
+66 IAFETAGLWKL
-76 LAINTK
+76 ELNTK
-82 LVEIMP
+82 MQEIMP
-88 QYNSLYKASA
+88 KYNELYSISAS
-98 EIINPLYNKSVVK
+98 IINPLYNKSVIK

-122 STRTDNL
+122 SIRTDNL
-129 KDTHSGDVMTTHAD
+129 KDTHSGDVKTVTSD

-168 LSAKKTVGTDTT
+168 LSAAKTVNTDTT
-180 VSSEASTSSDVD
+180 ISSEASTSSDVD

-204 DIKSGKYMTTANISD
+204 DVKSGKYMSTANISD
-219 STTTTK
+219 STTSTK
-225 GKDTTATDTTDT
+225 GKDMTSTDTTDT
-237 TVNTGTQKNTSTD
+237 TVNTGTQKNASKD
-250 TVTDSRTLKK
+250 TVTDTRTLTK

-291 SDSKHTEKVSGYEG
+291 SDIKHTEKVSGYEG
-305 GDIQGELLA
+305 SDIQVELLA
-314 KYSKSIINIDMMIIN
+314 KYSKSVINIDMMII
-329 DLSDMFMQ
+329 DELSGLFMQ

>member
-1 MSHYTTTV
+1 V

-15 AAGLRDSVGYS
+15 AAGLTSDVGYD
-26 DVETVLNDSWDKIF
+26 DVAQVLTGAWGKIF
-40 TAFPIYDESHRAD
+40 EAFPIFEEAHREI
-53 LCKKILRHYYMDE
+53 LCKKILRHYYTEE
-66 IAFETYGLWL
+66 IAFETVGLWK
-76 LAINTK
+76 LALNTK
-82 LVEIMP
+82 MQEIMP
-88 QYNSLYKASA
+88 KYNELYSISA
-98 EIINPLYNKSVVK
+98 NITNPLYNKDVTK

-129 KDTHSGDVMTTHAD
+129 KDTHSGDVKTTHTD

-180 VSSEASTSSDVD
+180 VTSEASTSSDVD

-204 DIKSGKYMTTANISD
+204 DVKSGKYMTTANISN

-272 TDTSAVA
+272 TDTSTVA
-279 HTGTVSDTGKTV
+279 HTGTVSDTGKTI
-291 SDSKHTEKVSGYEG
+291 SDSQHTEKVSGYEG
-305 GDIQGELLA
+305 SEIQAEILA
-314 KYSKSIINIDMMIIN
+314 KYSKNVINIDMMII
-329 DLSDMFMQ
+329 DELSELFMQ

>member
-15 AAGLRDSVGYS
+15 EAGLTSDVGYD
-26 DVETVLNDSWDKIF
+26 DVAQVLNASWDKIF
-40 TAFPIYDESHRAD
+40 ETFPIFEEAHREI

-66 IAFETYGLWL
+66 IAFETVGLWKL
-76 LAINTK
+76 SLNTK
-82 LVEIMP
+82 MQEIMP
-88 QYNSLYKASA
+88 KYNELYSISSS
-98 EIINPLYNKSVVK
+98 IINPLYNKNVVK

-129 KDTHSGDVMTTHAD
+129 KDTHSGDIMTTHAD
-143 TRTDD
+143 TRIDD

-168 LSAKKTVGTDTT
+168 LTAKKTVGTDTT
-180 VSSEASTSSDVD
+180 VSSEASTSSNVD

-204 DIKSGKYMTTANISD
+204 DVKSGKYMTTANISD

-237 TVNTGTQKNTSTD
+237 TVNTGTQTTAATD
-250 TVTDSRTLKK
+250 TVTDTRTVKK

-279 HTGTVSDTGKTV
+279 HTGTVSDVGKTV
-291 SDSKHTEKVSGYEG
+291 SDSKHVEKVSGYDG
-305 GDIQGELLA
+305 SDIQGELLV

-329 DLSDMFMQ
+329 ELSDMFMQ